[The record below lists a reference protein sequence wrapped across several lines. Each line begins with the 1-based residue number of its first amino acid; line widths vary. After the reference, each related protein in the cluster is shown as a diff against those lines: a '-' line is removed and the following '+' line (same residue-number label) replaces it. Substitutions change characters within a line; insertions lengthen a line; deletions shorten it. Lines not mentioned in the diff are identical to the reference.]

1 MPTLKEI
8 KGRIAS
14 VQSTLKITS
23 AMKLVSSAKLRKA
36 QTAIEAMR
44 PYQERLNAMLELAAG
59 TVNTGGSAPSYT
71 PAAFSPSMILPQQNP
86 GPGRAPAGA
95 FNPRSTV
102 VIAMA
107 SNSSLCGGFNA
118 QVIAKTK
125 EVLRECPG
133 ARVIAIGRKMSD
145 ALRKSGAPA
154 YTPSVLS
161 PSSSVLSASSS
172 VISSEAGGEVEKSPF
187 SGESLSEHPSYA
199 PVSAITDILMADSS
213 VDCVLL
219 VYNHFVSTGKQ
230 VPVVETLLSKEIS
243 PRASLGRNDKDVI
256 SSEVEKSEPFA
267 ILEPSRQELLDAL
280 YPKSVKIRFFAAL
293 LDSAAAEHA
302 ARTVAMQAAT
312 DNGEDLLQELTLQ
325 YNKGRQQKITNE
337 ILDLAGGSQTQ

>member
-44 PYQERLNAMLELAAG
+44 PYQERLSAMLELAAG
-59 TVNTGGSAPSYT
+59 TATV
-71 PAAFSPSMILPQQNP
+71 LPQQNP

-95 FNPRSTV
+95 FNPRTTV

-145 ALRKSGAPA
+145 ALRKAGVPV
-154 YTPSVLS
+154 YTP
-161 PSSSVLSASSS
+161 S
-172 VISSEAGGEVEKSPF
+172 VISSEAEKSPF
-187 SGESLSEHPSYA
+187 SGESLSDHPSYA
-199 PVSAITDILMADSS
+199 PVSAITDTLMADSS
-213 VDCVLL
+213 VDNVLL

-230 VPVVETLLSKEIS
+230 VPVVETLFVAADGKEAVFPAEGQNS
-243 PRASLGRNDKDVI
+243 VAADGKEAVSLAPDV
-256 SSEVEKSEPFA
+256 